1 MDSTQPENTNYF
13 DLTIQDGVKSFDQNY
28 FGHGKILLSGEY
40 FVLNG
45 ADALALPTKAGQ
57 SLSVKYEQSFDP
69 SLSWRAYDSNGELW
83 FSVDYEFW
91 NFNIIGEEQAKDPKA
106 QFLQSLL
113 RQARIQNKHFLR
125 EEVNVLVE
133 TRLGFPKDWGLGSSS
148 SLIYNL
154 AQWAYISPFELL
166 FKTTQGSG
174 YDVACAQSNG
184 AILYN
189 LGDSGPLWSPVL
201 FDPKFKENLSF
212 IYLGQ
217 KQNTKEA
224 IMNYKKINSP
234 KSSLIDEV
242 SLLTREMLTAK
253 NLDDFNRIVRDH
265 ERIVSSHIGNPI
277 LKDSNFNDFDGE
289 IKSLGAWGGDFIL
302 ASSRN
307 DKKEVEKYFKNKGLE
322 VVIPYEEIILTESEN
337 ERKQND
343 DRVIH

>member
-83 FSVDYEFW
+83 LSVDYEFW
-91 NFNIIGEEQAKDPKA
+91 NFNIIGDELAEDPKA
-106 QFLQSLL
+106 KFLQSLL

-201 FDPKFKENLSF
+201 FDPDYKDNLSF
-212 IYLGQ
+212 IYLGE

-224 IMNYKKINSP
+224 ILNYKNIKP
-234 KSSLIDEV
+234 PESSLIDEV
-242 SLLTREMLTAK
+242 SLLTREMLTAR
-253 NLDDFNRIVRDH
+253 NIDEFNRIVKDH

-277 LKDSNFNDFDGE
+277 LKDTSFSDFDGE

-302 ASSRN
+302 ASSKN
-307 DKKEVEKYFKNKGLE
+307 DKKIVERYFKNKGLE
-322 VVIPYEEIILTESEN
+322 VVIPYDEIILTESEN